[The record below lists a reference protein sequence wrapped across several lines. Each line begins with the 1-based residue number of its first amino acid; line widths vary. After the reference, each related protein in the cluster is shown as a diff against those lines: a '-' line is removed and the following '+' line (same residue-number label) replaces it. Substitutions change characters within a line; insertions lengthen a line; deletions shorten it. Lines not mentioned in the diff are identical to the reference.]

1 MCIKKVQL
9 YEMSL
14 PNKLADELEQ
24 LACVLGISRG
34 EAMARAILLLSLA
47 VGSDKVLLTK
57 NNRTT
62 NVLVK

>member
-1 MCIKKVQL
+1 MCIKKVRL